1 MRQPDTDA
9 KKAAG
14 AAKRLMRQALKA
26 ALATT
31 HESTGFPYASLI
43 TVASEPDGTPV
54 FLISTLAQHTKN
66 LLADPRA
73 SILFD
78 GTDGLGDPLQGGRI
92 SVYGRAE
99 KSGDARARARFLA
112 RHPEA
117 EGYADFA
124 DFAFWRLA
132 VEGAHY
138 VGGFGR
144 IHDLSRADLMTQ
156 TSAAGALIEAEA
168 GIVEH
173 MNDDHADAI
182 ELYATRLLG
191 AEPGAWRMSGCDP
204 DGCDLLLGAQAL
216 RLDFPAPVA
225 NPEEARRALVALVQQ
240 ARSEDRASMA

>member
-1 MRQPDTDA
+1 MRQPDTDTE
-9 KKAAG
+9 KAAV
-14 AAKRLMRQALKA
+14 AAKRLMRRALKA

-99 KSGDARARARFLA
+99 KTGDARARFLA

-144 IHDLSRADLMTQ
+144 IHDLSGADLMTQ
-156 TSAAGALIEAEA
+156 TSAAGALIAAEA

-225 NPEEARRALVALVQQ
+225 NPEEARKTLVALVQQ